1 MLGKELPCLGL
12 NVYNWQ
18 VEGMMWEIDSI
29 PKPWELPTFNLSCHY
44 LSMWH
49 VGSVSQWTVCLA
61 NGCDFT
67 TPARLSKRILGVQS
81 ANPFLASLMGRYN
94 LLFFASGGGKFNYQ
108 GTKRWLEDNLD
119 HTGE

>member
-44 LSMWH
+44 LGMWH
-49 VGSVSQWTVCLA
+49 VGSVSQWTVCL
-61 NGCDFT
+61 GCQ
-67 TPARLSKRILGVQS
+67 VQVVVIS
-81 ANPFLASLMGRYN
+81 PHL
-94 LLFFASGGGKFNYQ
+94 Q
-108 GTKRWLEDNLD
+108 G
-119 HTGE
+119 